1 MLWIAS
7 LFFPVFPSPFFIS
20 LHMCLILFFRFFVY
34 TYFSL
39 LFPSV
44 FCGFSSVC
52 FSVCLLF
59 VFSQPFLTYFF
70 CFSVCLLF
78 AFSLSF
84 LLYFV
89 CFSVC
94 LLFVFSLPFLTY
106 FVCFFVCLLFVYCL
120 SFYISPVFSSV
131 FCLCSL
137 CLSFLFL
144 CLLLIRWKLRS
155 KGSRPA
161 EHYGPTL
168 LYP

>member
-1 MLWIAS
+1 MCVMNCKFIFSCFL
-7 LFFPVFPSPFFIS
+7 SPFFIS

-44 FCGFSSVC
+44 FCWFSSVC

-78 AFSLSF
+78 AFSLPF
-84 LLYFV
+84 LLHFV

-106 FVCFFVCLLFVYCL
+106 FFCFSVSLLFV
-120 SFYISPVFSSV
+120 FS
-131 FCLCSL
+131 
-137 CLSFLFL
+137 LSFLL
-144 CLLLIRWKLRS
+144 CFVCFSVCYRFDENWDQRGQDPPNTMDQLCSTHRCQRNSQLKI
-155 KGSRPA
+155 
-161 EHYGPTL
+161 
-168 LYP
+168 